1 MFACIIGTDGTCGV
15 SAMWADTSR
24 ITEDGHRMLPRN
36 VGGGAVWVNVIIEI
50 NSNEM
55 SKLPNNNNNKTIHH
69 N

>member
-1 MFACIIGTDGTCGV
+1 
-15 SAMWADTSR
+15 MWADMSR
-24 ITEDGHRMLPRN
+24 ITEDGHRN
-36 VGGGAVWVNVIIEI
+36 VGGEAVGVNVMRITEI